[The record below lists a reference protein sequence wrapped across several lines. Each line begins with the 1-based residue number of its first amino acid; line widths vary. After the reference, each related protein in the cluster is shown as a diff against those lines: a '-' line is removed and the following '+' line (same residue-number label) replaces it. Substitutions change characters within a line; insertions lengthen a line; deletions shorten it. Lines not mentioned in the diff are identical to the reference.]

1 VFNNVYKSTGVYYFP
16 TPHEVFASG
25 LWSKLSAPA
34 QALYPWLHCLLWD
47 EKDGDKSMM
56 LTAEDIKAGT
66 GIKSTNSVTKAREDL
81 ESHGLIRAIRQK
93 GGYIYEPLN
102 PLSKKRLETIEDFD
116 KLDTEWIQ
124 AYFTHHAADWGMF
137 EHKDQPGVF
146 MAHCPFHDAKERN
159 KTLMMN
165 TSDGGFWKCIDTGCG
180 RKGKLVQFEMAL
192 WEQRKS
198 KITLSQAW
206 SNVMSIMHSAKREQ
220 ARIQAEDERIE
231 AERIAAI
238 GP

>member
-1 VFNNVYKSTGVYYFP
+1 VFNNIYKSTGVYYFQ

-25 LWSKLSAPA
+25 LWSKLSTPA

-47 EKDGDKSMM
+47 EKDGDRSMM

-146 MAHCPFHDAKERN
+146 MAHCPFHDAKARE
-159 KTLMMN
+159 KTLVMN
-165 TSDGGFWKCIDTGCG
+165 TSDGGFWKCIGCDS
-180 RKGKLVQFEMAL
+180 KGKLLQFEIAVL
-192 WEQRKS
+192 ERRGAT
-198 KITLSQAW
+198 ITPTQAR
-206 SNVMSIMHSAKREQ
+206 SNVMAIMQEAKRE
-220 ARIQAEDERIE
+220 RMRTEAEEVRIE
-231 AERIAAI
+231 EERIAAI